1 MAESQD
7 KISHHDRFTS
17 NQVNSSKSGAPYPA
31 PRARQRQKIPFAAII
46 LPVIAL
52 AIYGHMI
59 SIRQL
64 STHLP
69 EFFANAPLG
78 PAVPVKPV
86 FSQMLPP
93 PERTDMFA
101 APKAGPKAGMARVKG
116 AVTLTAGRGDT
127 LQAMLTNGGIRQE
140 EAILAVSAIK
150 KYFNPREL
158 RIGQQLKVTLQ
169 PVTGEQDSGPEK
181 NTQAAQLAK
190 LELQADPG
198 RMIVAKRGPDG
209 VFASK
214 EVIRPLDHSTRLVR
228 GRIDSSLFEAAETAK
243 MHPEALADMV
253 RIFSYDVDFARDIQ
267 PGDGFEVIYDRQTD
281 EHGQVVRTGAIR
293 YAALILGGEKK
304 ELFRF
309 KPAGED
315 EARYFDRKGAV
326 AQKALLKTP
335 IDGARLSSRFG
346 MRKHPVLG
354 YTLMHKGLDFA
365 ASTGTPVMAA
375 GDGRIEMAKR
385 NGSYGKY
392 IRIHHNSGYS
402 TAYAHL
408 SGFARDI
415 KPGSRVRQGQV
426 IGYTGTTGRSTGPHL
441 HYEVL
446 IGGKQVNPQ
455 SIKLPIMSSLSGKQ
469 LAQFKSLTSSI
480 DKERKALMDGSVQIV
495 DAK

>member
-7 KISHHDRFTS
+7 KVSHLNHFFS
-17 NQVNSSKSGAPYPA
+17 KQVKSSSPGAAIPA
-31 PRARQRQKIPFAAII
+31 SRARQRQKIPFSAII

-52 AIYGHMI
+52 ATYGHMI

-69 EFFANAPLG
+69 EFFSNAPVG

-93 PERTDMFA
+93 PEGAGDMFA
-101 APKAGPKAGMARVKG
+101 APKNGRAGVKG
-116 AVTLTAGRGDT
+116 AITLTVGRGDT
-127 LQAMLTNGGIRQE
+127 LQAMLTNGGIRRD
-140 EAILAVSAIK
+140 EAALAVSAIK

-169 PVTGEQDSGPEK
+169 PVTGEAETDLQIR
-181 NTQAAQLAK
+181 QLAR

-198 RMIVAKRGPDG
+198 RLIVAKRSVDG
-209 VFASK
+209 GFASK
-214 EVIRPLDHSTRLVR
+214 EIIRPLDRSTRLVR
-228 GRIDSSLFEAAETAK
+228 GRINSSLFEAAVSAK
-243 MHPEALADMV
+243 MHPDALAGMV

-267 PGDGFEVIYDRQTD
+267 PGDEFEVIYDRETD
-281 EHGQVVRTGAIR
+281 ENGKVVRTGAIR
-293 YAALILGGEKK
+293 YAALILGGGKK

-309 KPAGED
+309 QPSGED
-315 EARYFDRKGAV
+315 EARYFDRNGSV

-346 MRKHPVLG
+346 MRKHPILG

-365 ASTGTPVMAA
+365 APSGTPIMAA

-385 NGSYGKY
+385 NGAYGKY
-392 IRIHHNSGYS
+392 IRIRHNNGYS

-408 SGFARDI
+408 SGFAKDI
-415 KPGSRVRQGQV
+415 RSGSRVRQGQI

-455 SIKLPIMSSLSGKQ
+455 SVNLPILSSLSGKQ
-469 LAQFKSLTSSI
+469 LAEFKGLTGGI
-480 DKERKALMDGSVQIV
+480 DKERVALAEEEVKAASLR
-495 DAK
+495 